1 MVSSDFKRFIKYSY
15 NLHDSRNSYNLHS
28 SYNLHNS
35 FDKERDKK
43 RRKRRKKKETKDK
56 RKSKNFAEEKKEKKC
71 QHYHECNKNLS
82 REHKKKLIEYRSKYY
97 MAHNKLLLGHSVDFL
112 KILGQLSFLF
122 HGLVLEILKIF

>member
-15 NLHDSRNSYNLHS
+15 NLHDHVTHITYIAHIIYITHS
-28 SYNLHNS
+28 I
-35 FDKERDKK
+35 
-43 RRKRRKKKETKDK
+43 KKETKKEEREERRK
-56 RKSKNFAEEKKEKKC
+56 RQKTKESLKILLKKKKKKSVSIIMNVIKIFPGNT
-71 QHYHECNKNLS
+71 
-82 REHKKKLIEYRSKYY
+82 KKKLIEYRRNYY